1 MINVSIIMPVK
12 YFNQYM
18 EESIQTTLD
27 AMHPG
32 MELIIVDDD
41 SDLEAKKTI
50 IKGIRQKRNDV
61 KYIPSS
67 GKGIVDALLT
77 GLKVAE
83 GHYIARMDADDLCM
97 TDRFVSQVAYLNNHP
112 DVGLVSCRV
121 KYGGNPVE
129 NAGFARFVDWLNDLN
144 THDKMYAKRYAEV
157 VVAHPSVIFR
167 RELLSSATY
176 RSENKNGEVV
186 PEDFDLWLRWL
197 NMGVKFAKLDE
208 CHLIWTDLPNRL
220 SRTDMTYDKKSF
232 WNSVAENFRLDP
244 SKEVWICGYGRPV
257 EKRLKAL
264 KKNGMRVSGY
274 IALEQVK
281 RADGIPVITLDNC
294 HELKKKA
301 IILIFVANYEGK
313 SHIQMYLDASGF
325 VETADYLWMI

>member
-1 MINVSIIMPVK
+1 MPVK

-27 AMHPG
+27 AMHSG

-41 SDLEAKKTI
+41 SDLEAKKII

-77 GLKVAE
+77 GLEVAE

-97 TDRFVSQVAYLNNHP
+97 ADRFVSQVAYLNNHP

-157 VVAHPSVIFR
+157 VVAHPSVMFR
-167 RELLSSATY
+167 RELLSLATY
-176 RSENKNGEVV
+176 RSENKNGQIV

-197 NMGVKFAKLDE
+197 NLGVRFAKLE
-208 CHLIWTDLPNRL
+208 QQLLIWTDLPNRL
-220 SRTDMTYDKKSF
+220 SRSNMAYDKNSF
-232 WNSVAENFRLDP
+232 WNSVAENFQLQP
-244 SKEVWICGYGRPV
+244 AKEYWVCGYGRPV
-257 EKRLKAL
+257 EKRIREL
-264 KKNGMRVSGY
+264 KKRGLRVSGY
-274 IALEQVK
+274 VALEPVRRNDK
-281 RADGIPVITLDNC
+281 IPVITLENC
-294 HELKKKA
+294 QVLKGHA
-301 IILIFVANYEGK
+301 MLLIFVANYEGK
-313 SHIQMYLDASGF
+313 SYIQMYLDTNGF
-325 VETADYLWMI
+325 VETTDYLWMI